1 MIQTNRL
8 ILRQWQHR
16 DSIPLCEL
24 NANPKVMRF
33 FPRTLTSQESLAFIE
48 RATAD
53 IHENGYGIFAVERL
67 QDKQFIGFVGLA
79 SPSFQAHFIPCTEIL
94 WRLHYPFW
102 GQGYATE
109 AAQAVLDRAL
119 NHIGLDKVVSFTAA
133 DNTPSIRVM
142 ERIGMVPHKKR
153 YFLHPSLEKSHP
165 LCKHVLYQKER
176 RHHERDRH
184 DLENGRAR

>member
-1 MIQTNRL
+1 MATPLPVLGTRLRNRGSASRFGSG
-8 ILRQWQHR
+8 IESYWIRQ
-16 DSIPLCEL
+16 S
-24 NANPKVMRF
+24 
-33 FPRTLTSQESLAFIE
+33 
-48 RATAD
+48 
-53 IHENGYGIFAVERL
+53 RL
-67 QDKQFIGFVGLA
+67 
-79 SPSFQAHFIPCTEIL
+79 P
-94 WRLHYPFW
+94 W
-102 GQGYATE
+102 
-109 AAQAVLDRAL
+109 
-119 NHIGLDKVVSFTAA
+119 AA